1 MSPAWAQR
9 LTELYF
15 SGSTVLFA
23 LHSSVQALVPNTDEF
38 TALPDLLGP
47 HIFGRTDLMPYYNL
61 GQVQR

>member
-1 MSPAWAQR
+1 MNPAWAQR

-23 LHSSVQALVPNTDEF
+23 LHGNEF
-38 TALPDLLGP
+38 TALPDFLAQQ
-47 HIFGRTDLMPYYNL
+47 IFGRCDRTLHYDL